1 MSNKITSDGINTTIE
16 YNGVREVISDGNYSA
31 ETSNVRKTHSNSGI
45 QETGTQRNIDIRGNS
60 QENCYTRGVTCEADI
75 KIIGNPDQFDGKNY
89 RKLQKAL
96 SELAG
101 LVVQSGD
108 DKKSLKLPPLP
119 SLDFS
124 KIVNNMTSEFSS
136 KNPPPVPQIKSL
148 SDVGIFM
155 AEMTKWQTECY
166 TSDIAERALRAAKLE
181 AERQYMQYEENLI
194 SQANEMIDSVE
205 NLFSSGSQATEDR
218 EEKASYNIDRK
229 TLFQTIP
236 FEYITELEKKL

>member
-60 QENCYTRGVTCEADI
+60 QETCYTRGVTCESDI
-75 KIIGNPDQFDGKNY
+75 KIIGNPEQFDGKNY

-124 KIVNNMTSEFSS
+124 KLVNSMTSEFSS

-155 AEMTKWQTECY
+155 AKMAKWQAECY

-181 AERQYMQYEENLI
+181 VERQYMQYEENLI

-218 EEKASYNIDRK
+218 AEKASYNIDRK
-229 TLFQTIP
+229 TLFQAIP

>member
-60 QENCYTRGVTCEADI
+60 QETCYTRGVTCESDI
-75 KIIGNPDQFDGKNY
+75 KIIGNPEQFDGKNY

-124 KIVNNMTSEFSS
+124 KIVNSMTSEFSS

-148 SDVGIFM
+148 SDVGIFI
-155 AEMTKWQTECY
+155 ADITKWKTECY
-166 TSDIAERALRAAKLE
+166 TSDVAERALRAAKLE

-194 SQANEMIDSVE
+194 SQANEMIDSIE